1 MSSQGVRNTKRRRRR
16 PMLTKQTSPSD
27 ALRRHFLSL
36 PLLLAHLPPFCHS
49 FSISQLNS
57 SQFKSRPTLYDHW
70 PIHLNS
76 KSKQQQHLTSILISL
91 SFIPF
96 LLLFKIE
103 FHQLSHLYYLFDL
116 LSLWFFLPFFKI
128 LCSDHRVPYFYIIP
142 KSQVEI
148 KATATSNI
156 FPHFFII
163 FSISFIIQNRIS
175 SII

>member
-103 FHQLSHLYYLFDL
+103 FHQLSNLYHLFDL
-116 LSLWFFLPFFKI
+116 LSLWFFLQFFFNFMFWSKSSLFLYYRFDLIRYFWIDSTIYWSKI
-128 LCSDHRVPYFYIIP
+128 IYY
-142 KSQVEI
+142 
-148 KATATSNI
+148 
-156 FPHFFII
+156 
-163 FSISFIIQNRIS
+163 
-175 SII
+175 